1 MIIIITMCALQVS
14 SSSSDTDADPEVCE
28 QRASTRFIDTD
39 TKNPNVVYHLG
50 HGRLYNEITIFLS
63 KNNRYSIHM
72 GIKPELSKKSFH
84 REMRISDARVGS
96 SLSINMFQFVR
107 MLNNFKS
114 ALWSNEKYYEFC
126 NSDEKYMFTYNEIKN
141 SLRVETM
148 GISIGGHQTKYK
160 VNLLGRRDKYV
171 LFDEESLHSFLDME
185 RDIIKIY
192 RALDPVAVEAK
203 FRKLLPQCVELCKD
217 VVAEKRRKV
226 VAAFAFESEDT
237 FATET
242 VLKFWD
248 LLHQAIFHEIL
259 GYESAAAN

>member
-1 MIIIITMCALQVS
+1 MRVI
-14 SSSSDTDADPEVCE
+14 DNDP
-28 QRASTRFIDTD
+28 
-39 TKNPNVVYHLG
+39 KNPNFRYHLG

-84 REMRISDARVGS
+84 REIRISDVRVGT

-114 ALWSNEKYYEFC
+114 ILWSNERYNEFC
-126 NSDEKYMFTYNEIKN
+126 NSDERYMFTYQEIKN

-148 GISIGGHQTKYK
+148 SISIGGQQTRYK
-160 VNLLGRRDKYV
+160 VNLLGQRDRYI
-171 LFDEESLHSFLDME
+171 LFDEESLLSFIEME
-185 RDIIKIY
+185 RGIMKLY
-192 RALDPVAVEAK
+192 LALDPTAVEDK
-203 FRKLLPQCVELCKD
+203 FRELLPKCVELCKN
-217 VVAEKRRKV
+217 VVTEERKKV
-226 VAAFAFESEDT
+226 VTEFAFESRDT

-259 GYESAAAN
+259 GYESPAAN